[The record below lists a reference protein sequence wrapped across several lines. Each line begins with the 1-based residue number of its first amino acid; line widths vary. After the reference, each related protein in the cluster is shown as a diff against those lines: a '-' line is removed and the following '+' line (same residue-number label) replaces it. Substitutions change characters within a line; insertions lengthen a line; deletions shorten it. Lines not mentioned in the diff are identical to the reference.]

1 MFCGLLVTAVVS
13 RTSKDHYT
21 DLPFVLELP
30 PYRIPGL
37 QPLLRNSW
45 NRSKHFVTKAGKII
59 FSVTLVIWF
68 LGYFPNYGTDLGASW
83 LGQIGRVIEPLFTP
97 LGLDWRYGVAIFT
110 SFLAREVFV
119 GTLGTIFGIEAA
131 DQNMTPLVEHIQA
144 SDLTIGSGLA
154 LLVFFAIA
162 LQCVSTLAILG
173 KESGSGSLAVKLF
186 AAYFLFAYVAAVA
199 VFQLA
204 GLLFG

>member
-1 MFCGLLVTAVVS
+1 MNCC
-13 RTSKDHYT
+13 
-21 DLPFVLELP
+21 
-30 PYRIPGL
+30 
-37 QPLLRNSW
+37 
-45 NRSKHFVTKAGKII
+45 
-59 FSVTLVIWF
+59 
-68 LGYFPNYGTDLGASW
+68 
-83 LGQIGRVIEPLFTP
+83 
-97 LGLDWRYGVAIFT
+97 VA
-110 SFLAREVFV
+110 
-119 GTLGTIFGIEAA
+119 
-131 DQNMTPLVEHIQA
+131 LVEHIQA